1 MTILQEKREVHFCN
15 PSIEELCHGV
25 EIIRN
30 NPKYDDFKI
39 MIDGFDENTIIEGGL
54 CLSE

>member
-15 PSIEELCHGV
+15 PSIEELCNGV

-30 NPKYDDFKI
+30 NPEYDDFKI